1 MVSAQ
6 RPTLNQVISESWDVV
21 QDVPLFLTAPMFR
34 RRHLRWGATPEEV
47 ATSLPGDQFQ
57 PTAQFVAT
65 RAITVNASPEAVWP
79 WLVQVGSQRAG
90 WYSNDLLD
98 NLGRPSAVTIVPALQ
113 SLEVGQW
120 VPMSPFGPP
129 SEATAFKVDS
139 FMATEWLLWTKPDST
154 WAWKLTPLEGGR
166 TRLVSRVH
174 ARYDWGHPLSALLG
188 VLLMEFGDFAMMRRM
203 LKGIKA
209 RAESVSPEPTSQL
222 RRNGNPGAV
231 T

>member
-6 RPTLNQVISESWDVV
+6 RPTLNQVTSEVWDVV
-21 QDVPLFLTAPMFR
+21 QDVPLLLMAPIFR
-34 RRHLRWGATPEEV
+34 SRHLRWGTTPEEV
-47 ATSLPGDQFQ
+47 ATSLPGDEFLPQ
-57 PTAQFVAT
+57 AQFVAT
-65 RAITVNASPEAVWP
+65 RAITVDAPPDAVWP

-98 NLGRPSAVTIVPALQ
+98 NLGRPSAITIVPTLQ

-129 SEATAFKVDS
+129 SENTAFKVDS
-139 FMATEWLLWTKPDST
+139 FQITEWLLWTKPGST
-154 WAWKLTPLEGGR
+154 WAWKLAPLDGGR

-174 ARYDWGHPLSALLG
+174 AVYDWGHPLSALVG

-203 LKGIKA
+203 LLGIKA
-209 RAESVSPEPTSQL
+209 RAESINSEPTS
-222 RRNGNPGAV
+222 
-231 T
+231 